1 MKKITDYSLYLVTS
15 AEYANGRSTYE
26 IVEEAIAGG
35 IDILQMREKHA
46 SREELISLGRKLAA
60 LCRKNNIIFIVNDD
74 PHLAKAVDADGV
86 HLGQEDM
93 ERFPLDET
101 RKIIGEDKL
110 IGVSTHSLEELQ
122 RAEKNNCNYIAF
134 GPIFSTL
141 TKDYSI
147 GTENIEKAAATSNK
161 PVIFIGGI
169 DLDNIDLVLER
180 GAKNIASIRA
190 IVQAPDVRSKVKEFK
205 ERINMYKPES

>member
-1 MKKITDYSLYLVTS
+1 MKKIKDYSLYLVTS

-180 GAKNIASIRA
+180 GAKNIAGIRA